1 MLHYA
6 PYQTLHHCSATKMSV
21 VSPYKEVLYGAFIPL
36 QDGALLPN
44 KTVLYC
50 TSPLQD
56 GALCPGYETV
66 LNPRT
71 TQPFPRLQTKHWNQ
85 KTIFCST
92 QTRIKST
99 IESRSHD
106 CNPVMFCIKHW
117 CPLMTKLSQPL
128 YARQVCVHTMKNA
141 IKPFLGSAPPIV
153 NAWL

>member
-21 VSPYKEVLYGAFIPL
+21 VSPYKAVLYGPSIPL

-71 TQPFPRLQTKHWNQ
+71 TQPFPRLQTKH
-85 KTIFCST
+85 
-92 QTRIKST
+92 
-99 IESRSHD
+99 
-106 CNPVMFCIKHW
+106 
-117 CPLMTKLSQPL
+117 
-128 YARQVCVHTMKNA
+128 
-141 IKPFLGSAPPIV
+141 
-153 NAWL
+153 